1 MWWRICRK
9 KRKRHIC
16 KKGKNVNDFFLV
28 QQRYKMGIFSH
39 NTALYFY
46 HLTDRNHLDK
56 RNVQC
61 KMLITSIK
69 ETSKHREAFDII
81 NDKNILEDV
90 INSIQNDNS

>member
-1 MWWRICRK
+1 
-9 KRKRHIC
+9 
-16 KKGKNVNDFFLV
+16 
-28 QQRYKMGIFSH
+28 MGIFSH